1 MDFNE
6 LLAIADTEKNQQ
18 KPIRVHCCT
27 STGCQAG
34 NSLKIKDNLT
44 NAVQESGLS
53 DRVEVVGVGCM
64 GFCGRGPL
72 VKIDPQ
78 DTLYEEVTPEDASS
92 IIDALNGGR
101 AKLIQGDSQH
111 PFFYPTDAGC
121 AATYWQS

>member
-1 MDFNE
+1 MDINE
-6 LLAIADTEKNQQ
+6 LLTIADTEKNQQ

-53 DRVEVVGVGCM
+53 NRVEVVGVGCM

-72 VKIDPQ
+72 VQIDPQ
-78 DTLYEEVTPEDASS
+78 DSLY
-92 IIDALNGGR
+92 
-101 AKLIQGDSQH
+101 
-111 PFFYPTDAGC
+111 
-121 AATYWQS
+121 